1 VLPIAIEIS
10 AKTPD
15 EFQVALKGISTDII
29 LGVRKLLAVHVQTC
43 HFTNFSLSH
52 QEREQL
58 IYEHIEYYLNE
69 RKQHLNKLQRML
81 NIGICVS
88 VGGILFTGW
97 YGGIITVPM
106 FQN

>member
-1 VLPIAIEIS
+1 M
-10 AKTPD
+10 
-15 EFQVALKGISTDII
+15 
-29 LGVRKLLAVHVQTC
+29 
-43 HFTNFSLSH
+43 
-52 QEREQL
+52 EREQL